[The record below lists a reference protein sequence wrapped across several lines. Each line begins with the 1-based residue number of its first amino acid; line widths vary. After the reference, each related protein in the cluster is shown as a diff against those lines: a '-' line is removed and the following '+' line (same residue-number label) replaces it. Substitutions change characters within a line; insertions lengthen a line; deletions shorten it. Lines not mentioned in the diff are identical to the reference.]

1 MEEMEAVLN
10 RCGLRSQIGIFHKE
24 KITPDLICK
33 LSLQD
38 FASLGLTDRRKIMEL
53 RTACV
58 HFSSNILTKCN
69 NTFFIPKEALESLL
83 EIDLTVKEI
92 SEMFSVSESTI
103 YRNMKMYN
111 LSKLEFSNIS
121 DEELDAVVAKQV
133 VEFPCC
139 GVCLLKQILAQQ
151 NIKVQR
157 YRLRDSMYRVDKK
170 GILERKKGRLHRR
183 TYSVQ
188 SPNTLWHVDTNHKLI
203 RWNMII
209 AGGIDGFSRLITF
222 LECVDNNKAGTL
234 LNCFVKGVT
243 KYGLPSRVRSDM
255 GRENTLIADYMIKN
269 RGSGRGSMI
278 TGKNVHNQR
287 IERLWRDVYA
297 GVLSYYYDLFY
308 YMEDIGVLD
317 PLDELNI
324 YALHHVYLHKVNE
337 KLGIWKT
344 AWANHRIR
352 TVRKTPMQM
361 FTTSVNN
368 NVDESQP
375 LPDSDELVTDDNPDE
390 AENDQG
396 TQGVELLSS
405 SVSVPNDKLQ
415 TLRQNCPLN
424 WRSQDHG
431 IDVYL
436 KAYAIIKS

>member
-1 MEEMEAVLN
+1 
-10 RCGLRSQIGIFHKE
+10 
-24 KITPDLICK
+24 
-33 LSLQD
+33 
-38 FASLGLTDRRKIMEL
+38 
-53 RTACV
+53 
-58 HFSSNILTKCN
+58 
-69 NTFFIPKEALESLL
+69 
-83 EIDLTVKEI
+83 
-92 SEMFSVSESTI
+92 
-103 YRNMKMYN
+103 
-111 LSKLEFSNIS
+111 
-121 DEELDAVVAKQV
+121 
-133 VEFPCC
+133 
-139 GVCLLKQILAQQ
+139 
-151 NIKVQR
+151 
-157 YRLRDSMYRVDKK
+157 MYRVDRK

-222 LECVDNNKAGTL
+222 LECVDNNKAETL
-234 LNCFVKGVT
+234 LNCFVRGVST
-243 KYGLPSRVRSDM
+243 YGLPSRVRSDM

-278 TGKNVHNQR
+278 TGKSVHNQR

-317 PLDELNI
+317 PLDELNM

-361 FTTSVNN
+361 FTTSVMNN
-368 NVDESQP
+368 TVDESPP
-375 LPDSDELVTDDNPDE
+375 LPDSNELVTDDNPDE
-390 AENDQG
+390 PENGQG

-424 WRSQDHG
+424 WRSHDHG